1 MRSGRRPANTFFSDS
16 KGMPMTSRPED
27 FLMQAWK
34 KQLDAGLRMME
45 AIIEGATKVHEAR
58 LQAAAQ
64 AHADAEATRKAIAAA
79 TDLSQIFKLQTEWA
93 RANAQKSLAYWRSMA
108 ETVGQTDA
116 ELVKCV
122 CSQAPVALPEMV
134 KAGDLDALY
143 KQWLDS
149 LRQLYKPVER
159 ASQ

>member
-1 MRSGRRPANTFFSDS
+1 
-16 KGMPMTSRPED
+16 MTSKPQD

-34 KQLDAGLRMME
+34 KQLDAGLGMIE
-45 AIIEGATKVHEAR
+45 AVIEGATKIHDTQ

-64 AHADAEATRKAIAAA
+64 AHGDAEATRKAIAAA

-93 RANAQKSLAYWRSMA
+93 RANAQKSLVYWRSMV
-108 ETVGQTDA
+108 ETVGETDA
-116 ELVKCV
+116 ELVKCM
-122 CSQAPVALPEMV
+122 CSQAPVGLPEMV

-143 KQWLDS
+143 KPWLDS

-159 ASQ
+159 ASR

>member
-1 MRSGRRPANTFFSDS
+1 
-16 KGMPMTSRPED
+16 MTSRPED

-45 AIIEGATKVHEAR
+45 AIIEGATKVHEAQ

-79 TDLSQIFKLQTEWA
+79 TDLSQILKLQTEWA
-93 RANAQKSLAYWRSMA
+93 RANAQKSLAYWRSMV

-116 ELVKCV
+116 ELVKCA